1 MKYLTEVLYK
11 KQQLFHLPLEE
22 GMQITDL
29 EEMFDMDASEFL
41 LEELMAGDEWYYK
54 YLPEPL
60 RDRLFDKNGEVSFQ
74 ELDDSILAQIA
85 EFRREIDEKW
95 QEASLKVQQDKDLV
109 RETASEELKKLLAMD
124 LVDSE
129 IRLIT
134 GIDSDQVDVE
144 LYPQWDM
151 GKKLTIRFEDVKDSW
166 MGLFHPDD
174 ANWWLVDEVAPDSE
188 NREGRYELHAL
199 YGNAEHI
206 AQLQLSFSDVTILET
221 EESILDL

>member
-11 KQQLFHLPLEE
+11 KQQLFQLPLEE
-22 GMQITDL
+22 GMQLTDL

-60 RDRLFDKNGEVSFQ
+60 KSRLFDKNGEVSFQ

-85 EFRREIDEKW
+85 DFRRDIDQKW
-95 QEASLKVQQDKDLV
+95 QEANCKAQQDKDLV
-109 RETASEELKKLLAMD
+109 KEEASEGLNQLLEMN

-129 IRLIT
+129 IRRIA
-134 GIDSDQVDVE
+134 GIDTDQVQVE

-151 GKKLTIRFEDVKDSW
+151 GKVITIQFDKVKDSW

-174 ANWWLVDEVAPDSE
+174 ANWWLVDEIALDSE
-188 NREGRYELHAL
+188 NREGRYEIHAL

-206 AQLQLSFSDVTILET
+206 AQLQLSFEDVKIIEKQDPLHVF
-221 EESILDL
+221 